1 MSNLYSLF
9 RSRFSAKG
17 AESSILSADREV
29 VLTFDQLDESSAGMA
44 GLFDSLGLVQ
54 GDRIIVQVEKSIE
67 IMLIYLGCLRRG
79 IIFIPLNTAYTS
91 NEVDYFVSNAKPAL
105 IVCCPKAEDRLS
117 LVAQKNDVSHLLT
130 LSSDGGGSLIQRA
143 RDIKPVYDIIDVEDD
158 DIAAILYTSGTTGAS
173 KGAMLSHKNLSSNV
187 QALHQIWGWQADD
200 VLLHTLPIFH
210 AHGLFVG
217 VHLALLNAS
226 AMIFLP
232 KFNDQQVIGLLN
244 HATVFMGVPT
254 FYTRLLDNDSFT
266 KETCAN
272 MRLFISGS
280 APLLGETFDNFFTQT
295 GHKILERYG
304 MTEATMITSNPL
316 DGERVASTVGFPL
329 PDVQARVVDEQGQ
342 TIGDEQQIGQLEIV
356 GPNVFKGYW
365 KMPEKTKEEFTS
377 DGFFRTGD
385 LATIDK
391 EGRVAIVGRSKDLI
405 ISGGYNVYPKEIES
419 HIDDIL
425 GVKESAVI
433 GLQHAEFGE
442 AVTAV
447 VVLEEDSEATKQ
459 IIIDSLKDSLAKF
472 KLPKEIFFVDQLPRN
487 TMSKVQ
493 KKQLRDEYQGTYL
506 ES

>member
-44 GLFDSLGLVQ
+44 GLFDSLGLGQ

-105 IVCCPKAEDRLS
+105 IVCCPEAEDRLS

-272 MRLFISGS
+272 MRLFISGWH
-280 APLLGETFDNFFTQT
+280 L
-295 GHKILERYG
+295 
-304 MTEATMITSNPL
+304 
-316 DGERVASTVGFPL
+316 
-329 PDVQARVVDEQGQ
+329 
-342 TIGDEQQIGQLEIV
+342 
-356 GPNVFKGYW
+356 YW
-365 KMPEKTKEEFTS
+365 EKP
-377 DGFFRTGD
+377 
-385 LATIDK
+385 
-391 EGRVAIVGRSKDLI
+391 LI
-405 ISGGYNVYPKEIES
+405 IFSPKR
-419 HIDDIL
+419 
-425 GVKESAVI
+425 VI
-433 GLQHAEFGE
+433 
-442 AVTAV
+442 
-447 VVLEEDSEATKQ
+447 
-459 IIIDSLKDSLAKF
+459 KF
-472 KLPKEIFFVDQLPRN
+472 
-487 TMSKVQ
+487 
-493 KKQLRDEYQGTYL
+493 
-506 ES
+506 

>member
-1 MSNLYSLF
+1 
-9 RSRFSAKG
+9 
-17 AESSILSADREV
+17 
-29 VLTFDQLDESSAGMA
+29 
-44 GLFDSLGLVQ
+44 
-54 GDRIIVQVEKSIE
+54 
-67 IMLIYLGCLRRG
+67 
-79 IIFIPLNTAYTS
+79 
-91 NEVDYFVSNAKPAL
+91 
-105 IVCCPKAEDRLS
+105 
-117 LVAQKNDVSHLLT
+117 
-130 LSSDGGGSLIQRA
+130 
-143 RDIKPVYDIIDVEDD
+143 
-158 DIAAILYTSGTTGAS
+158 
-173 KGAMLSHKNLSSNV
+173 
-187 QALHQIWGWQADD
+187 
-200 VLLHTLPIFH
+200 
-210 AHGLFVG
+210 
-217 VHLALLNAS
+217 
-226 AMIFLP
+226 
-232 KFNDQQVIGLLN
+232 
-244 HATVFMGVPT
+244 
-254 FYTRLLDNDSFT
+254 
-266 KETCAN
+266 
-272 MRLFISGS
+272 
-280 APLLGETFDNFFTQT
+280 
-295 GHKILERYG
+295 